1 MILEELLSH
10 FRCKSEL
17 EYISIKVNRG
27 ESIKFSCRELCFE
40 HDEYSNY
47 EVKNWILDCAENTLS
62 IELLSNELN
71 DTVLSLEEYIIG
83 NKLNNV
89 VLTLE
94 EAIQEAQHDYK
105 ERGSVFEQTIGN
117 IIEYI
122 AYNCTG
128 YEYLREDIEI
138 SFISKA
144 YEEIY
149 DRINDYL
156 NKVIIGL

>member
-27 ESIKFSCRELCFE
+27 VSIKFSCRELCFE

-47 EVKNWILDCAENTLS
+47 EVKNWILDCAENTLG
-62 IELLSNELN
+62 IELLSNKLN
-71 DTVLSLEEYIIG
+71 DASNTKYIA
-83 NKLNNV
+83 

-94 EAIQEAQHDYK
+94 EAIQEAQRDYK

-117 IIEYI
+117 MIEYI
-122 AYNCTG
+122 AYNCKG

-149 DRINDYL
+149 DRILDYL
-156 NKVIIGL
+156 SKGIIGL

>member
-1 MILEELLSH
+1 MTLKELLSH

-47 EVKNWILDCAENTLS
+47 EVKNWILDCAENTLG
-62 IELLSNELN
+62 IELLSNKLN
-71 DTVLSLEEYIIG
+71 DAFNTKYIE
-83 NKLNNV
+83 

-94 EAIQEAQHDYK
+94 EAIQEAQRDYK

-117 IIEYI
+117 MIEYI
-122 AYNCTG
+122 AYNCKG
-128 YEYLREDIEI
+128 YEYLREDIEV

-149 DRINDYL
+149 DRILDYL
-156 NKVIIGL
+156 SKGIIGL

>member
-1 MILEELLSH
+1 MTLKELLSH

-17 EYISIKVNRG
+17 EYISINVDDN
-27 ESIKFSCRELCFE
+27 IAVQLSCFELNFE
-40 HDEYSNY
+40 HDEYLDY

-62 IELLSNELN
+62 IELLSNGLN
-71 DTVLSLEEYIIG
+71 DA
-83 NKLNNV
+83 

-94 EAIQEAQHDYK
+94 EAIQEAQRDYK

-117 IIEYI
+117 MIEYI
-122 AYNCTG
+122 AYNCKG

-149 DRINDYL
+149 DRILDYL
-156 NKVIIGL
+156 SKGR

>member
-1 MILEELLSH
+1 MTLKELLSH

-17 EYISIKVNRG
+17 EYISIKVNHG
-27 ESIKFSCRELCFE
+27 VSIKFSCRELCFE
-40 HDEYSNY
+40 HNEYSNY
-47 EVKNWILDCAENTLS
+47 EVKNWILDCAENTLG
-62 IELLSNELN
+62 IELLSNKLN
-71 DTVLSLEEYIIG
+71 DA
-83 NKLNNV
+83 

-94 EAIQEAQHDYK
+94 EAIQEAQRDYK

-117 IIEYI
+117 MIEYI
-122 AYNCTG
+122 AYNCKG

-149 DRINDYL
+149 DRILDYL
-156 NKVIIGL
+156 SKGIIGL